1 MSNLSALDKTKILLE
16 SEPWLRR
23 YSGRKVV
30 IKYGGNAMI
39 SPQLQRAFAVDVS
52 FLHTWGVHPIVV
64 HGGGPQINEML
75 DRLGLQAPFTD
86 GFRVT
91 TPEVMEVVRMVLAGK
106 VQREL
111 VSLLNER
118 SIAAVGLS
126 GEDAALLH
134 ARRKVQVVDGKPVDL
149 GQVGD
154 VAGVNPAP
162 VEDLVSHGRIPVIS
176 SIAIDE
182 DSPGDVLNVNADA
195 AAAAIAVAVGAQ
207 KLIML
212 TDVEGIYQDFEDKSS
227 LLNRMS
233 RAQLEELM
241 PSLAAGMIPKAQAAL
256 SALAGGVEQVHV
268 SDGRVP
274 HSMLLEV
281 FTDEG
286 VGTMIT
292 EEG

>member
-1 MSNLSALDKTKILLE
+1 
-16 SEPWLRR
+16 
-23 YSGRKVV
+23 
-30 IKYGGNAMI
+30 
-39 SPQLQRAFAVDVS
+39 
-52 FLHTWGVHPIVV
+52 
-64 HGGGPQINEML
+64 
-75 DRLGLQAPFTD
+75 
-86 GFRVT
+86 
-91 TPEVMEVVRMVLAGK
+91 MVLAGK

-134 ARRKVQVVDGKPVDL
+134 ARRKVQIVDGRPIDL

-182 DSPGDVLNVNADA
+182 DAPGDVLNVNADA

-212 TDVEGIYQDFEDKSS
+212 TDVEGIYRDFADKSS

-233 RAQLEELM
+233 RTQLEELM
-241 PSLAAGMIPKAQAAL
+241 PALSSGMIPKAQAAL
-256 SALAGGVEQVHV
+256 SALEGGVEQVHV
-268 SDGRVP
+268 IDGCVP